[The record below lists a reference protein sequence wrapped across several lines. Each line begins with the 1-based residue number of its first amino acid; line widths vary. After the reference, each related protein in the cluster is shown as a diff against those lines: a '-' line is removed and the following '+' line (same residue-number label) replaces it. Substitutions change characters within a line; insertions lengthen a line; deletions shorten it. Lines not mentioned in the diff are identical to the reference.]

1 MLGRISFAAL
11 WLVCAATSAQ
21 AQTREKPN
29 ITLAVGGKTLVAF
42 LPLTIAERRGLFE
55 SEGLKVEINDFQG
68 GSRALQSLVGGS
80 ADVVCGSYEH
90 TIQMRAKGVGIK
102 AIALQNNSLG
112 TVIALSK
119 EKAK

>member
-21 AQTREKPN
+21 AQTLEKPN

-68 GSRALQSLVGGS
+68 GSRALQSLVARTISRSSRSRSS
-80 ADVVCGSYEH
+80 ASAPA
-90 TIQMRAKGVGIK
+90 RPR
-102 AIALQNNSLG
+102 
-112 TVIALSK
+112 
-119 EKAK
+119 